1 MDGQDVLHAAG
12 FRVAGQG
19 VAEGQHGHPAFGD
32 AAPLPFRAP
41 FVVVHGDEETGF
53 AVDGDLEASR
63 QELPEDDQVCRG
75 DLVPRDV
82 AGVVGVVVMTV
93 DGMPRTE
100 EVEEEIRRAGL
111 LVADMVDEED
121 VHFRRDRK

>member
-1 MDGQDVLHAAG
+1 MTGL
-12 FRVAGQG
+12 G
-19 VAEGQHGHPAFGD
+19 VAEGQYGHSAFGD
-32 AAPLPFRAP
+32 AAPLPLRAP
-41 FVVVHGDEETGF
+41 FVVIHGDEQAGL

-63 QELPEDDQVCRG
+63 QEFPEDDQVCRS

-100 EVEEEIRRAGL
+100 EVKEEIRRAGL

-121 VHFRRDRK
+121 VHFRSDRK